1 MKKQIKKSALTKSG
15 KKGLVV
21 ASIGSFL
28 SNLAHLAPIFIVMF
42 FAQQIILKTDLS
54 IPLYLGIIA
63 GAGIVMYIFIDIG
76 YDKTYN
82 ETYKEAVAL
91 RIDIANKLKEL
102 PLSYFSTHDVADLS
116 QTVMQDVLDIGHA
129 LSHAIPQMFGA
140 IAFSILVAT
149 GMIAFNPIMGLAIF
163 TPIAL
168 SFVFLALSKGSQ
180 TRASKKYFDVLREN
194 ADAFQQAIEMH
205 QEIKAFGQK
214 ESVQKD
220 INKKIDHSEKIH
232 IKSELAQAVPVILA
246 NIMLKFSLGACI
258 FAGIQ
263 VFDFSQPLHLLYFL
277 GYLMASVA
285 LPDAFATL
293 HENIAEILYM
303 DARLKRIAE
312 LRSVETQAG
321 EPYDLKSFDVEFKG
335 VEFSYKDGVKV
346 IDGISFTAKQN
357 TVTAFV
363 GPSGCGKTTV
373 LRLMSRLYDYDSGE
387 ITIDGKDIKTIDAD
401 SLFDKISIVFQ
412 DVMLFNTSVLE
423 NIRLGNRSAA
433 DEEVKKAAELANCT
447 EFIEKL
453 PEKYDTFIG
462 ENGAKLSGGER
473 QRISI
478 ARAFLKNAPIIILDE
493 ISASLDVENEMAIQE
508 SLNKLL
514 ENRTVVIISHRLKS
528 VENAD
533 KIIVMNEGKIDA
545 KGSHDELLKSSELYR
560 SLIEKSQATE
570 RFAY

>member
-1 MKKQIKKSALTKSG
+1 M
-15 KKGLVV
+15 
-21 ASIGSFL
+21 
-28 SNLAHLAPIFIVMF
+28 
-42 FAQQIILKTDLS
+42 
-54 IPLYLGIIA
+54 
-63 GAGIVMYIFIDIG
+63 
-76 YDKTYN
+76 
-82 ETYKEAVAL
+82 
-91 RIDIANKLKEL
+91 
-102 PLSYFSTHDVADLS
+102 
-116 QTVMQDVLDIGHA
+116 
-129 LSHAIPQMFGA
+129 
-140 IAFSILVAT
+140 
-149 GMIAFNPIMGLAIF
+149 
-163 TPIAL
+163 
-168 SFVFLALSKGSQ
+168 
-180 TRASKKYFDVLREN
+180 
-194 ADAFQQAIEMH
+194 
-205 QEIKAFGQK
+205 
-214 ESVQKD
+214 
-220 INKKIDHSEKIH
+220 
-232 IKSELAQAVPVILA
+232 
-246 NIMLKFSLGACI
+246 
-258 FAGIQ
+258 
-263 VFDFSQPLHLLYFL
+263 
-277 GYLMASVA
+277 
-285 LPDAFATL
+285 
-293 HENIAEILYM
+293 
-303 DARLKRIAE
+303 
-312 LRSVETQAG
+312 ETQAG

-493 ISASLDVENEMAIQE
+493 ISASLDVENEMAIQG